1 MLLFMEK
8 KFQKKNMITIEDA
21 LLIAVNTHNRQKD
34 LDNLPVILHPIRVGL
49 RGKNE
54 EEIITGILHDVV
66 EDSPYTFDRLIESG
80 VDDKIIEPLKLLT
93 HDKKMEYDEYLNRLI
108 NSKNKL
114 ALTVKLNDLSD
125 NLSRNDRSTKQKEKI
140 YKKHKNA
147 LERIKSALYST

>member
-1 MLLFMEK
+1 
-8 KFQKKNMITIEDA
+8 MITIENA
-21 LLIAVNTHNRQKD
+21 LLIAVNAHNRQKD

-66 EDSPYTFDRLIESG
+66 EDSQLTFDNLTESG
-80 VDDKIIEPLKLLT
+80 VDDKIIEALKLLT
-93 HDKKMEYDEYLNRLI
+93 HDKEMGYNKYLDRLI

-114 ALTVKLNDLSD
+114 ALAVKLNDLSD
-125 NLSRNDRSTKQKEKI
+125 NLSRNDRSTEQKEII

-147 LERIKSALYST
+147 IERIKSII